1 MILMAVNPTAIHNE
15 KKVVVK
21 DFFKRKEIKDRN
33 GILLAKNIKVDSFYA
48 HPSEIVDKEK
58 VLNSLRVIFSE
69 DDQKVFRKKLYSEK
83 PFVWLKKT
91 ISPEQKILVKDI
103 GQPGLYFGPR
113 QMRIYPNGH
122 LLAHTLGG
130 TRYGFESVNNAEI
143 LGTAGVEL
151 FYN

>member
-1 MILMAVNPTAIHNE
+1 M
-15 KKVVVK
+15 
-21 DFFKRKEIKDRN
+21 
-33 GILLAKNIKVDSFYA
+33 
-48 HPSEIVDKEK
+48 
-58 VLNSLRVIFSE
+58 LNSLRIIFSE

-130 TRYGFESVNNAEI
+130 TRYGFESVSNAEI
-143 LGTAGVEL
+143 LGTAGIEL
-151 FYN
+151 FFNIMISTHEKTKYFLNLLYSISVDFFIFFFMLFALIYHVICYLSFDSLI